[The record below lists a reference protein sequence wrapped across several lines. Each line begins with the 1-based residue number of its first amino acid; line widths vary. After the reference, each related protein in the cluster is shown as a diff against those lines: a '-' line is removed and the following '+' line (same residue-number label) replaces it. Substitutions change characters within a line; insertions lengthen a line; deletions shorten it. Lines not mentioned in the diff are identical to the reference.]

1 MTAFTPG
8 SASAAAVS
16 IDLMRAC
23 ACGERR
29 IFPYSIPGN
38 FRSAPYSARPVT
50 LGTPS
55 GRIGR
60 VPTHLKRLTES
71 VTIVGSFTASLAL
84 VALEGGAGSRRGRR
98 KARGARPTLIDRIHH
113 LPTVIDCKH
122 GPAWAGGE

>member
-1 MTAFTPG
+1 MTDFTPG
-8 SASAAAVS
+8 STSAAEVS

-29 IFPYSIPGN
+29 ILPYSIPGS

-60 VPTHLKRLTES
+60 VPTHLKRFTES
-71 VTIVGSFTASLAL
+71 VTIVLSFTAASLC
-84 VALEGGAGSRRGRR
+84 VSRTTYVVPESPSEDG
-98 KARGARPTLIDRIHH
+98 KARGTTLSVCGRF
-113 LPTVIDCKH
+113 
-122 GPAWAGGE
+122 G